1 MMAIGKNELD
11 LNLDNLNL
19 SFGKNKILEKGQIIK
34 NYSETEL
41 NNYMKSDM
49 ININIEINSGKK
61 NFTCYTMDFTKKYI
75 EINSDYR
82 T

>member
-1 MMAIGKNELD
+1 M
-11 LNLDNLNL
+11 

-34 NYSETEL
+34 NYSEKEL
-41 NNYMKSDM
+41 SNYMKSDM

>member
-1 MMAIGKNELD
+1 ME
-11 LNLDNLNL
+11 
-19 SFGKNKILEKGQIIK
+19 KNKILEKGQIIK

>member
-1 MMAIGKNELD
+1 MK
-11 LNLDNLNL
+11 
-19 SFGKNKILEKGQIIK
+19 KRK

>member
-1 MMAIGKNELD
+1 MAIGKNELD

-82 T
+82 S

>member
-1 MMAIGKNELD
+1 M
-11 LNLDNLNL
+11 

-61 NFTCYTMDFTKKYI
+61 ILLVIQWILQKSILKLIQII
-75 EINSDYR
+75 EPNKL
-82 T
+82 